1 VPVISSL
8 YQSPRF
14 LRNPHF
20 HTVACALFRKRPRV
34 QYYRERLELADG
46 DFVDLDWSL
55 ANQKEFGSKRQQQ
68 NQQLIILTHGM
79 EGSSQSKY
87 ILHTVRCANAAG
99 VSAVAWNM
107 RGCSGEPNR
116 ALHFYHSGRTEDLA
130 AVVAHAIAKDFK
142 KIWLAGF
149 SLGGN
154 LTLLYAAR
162 EASKI
167 AREIQSIAAVCAPVD
182 LVSSQAQIEA
192 KENRLYLKRFL
203 RDFHAKFNL
212 KTQKRGHRIDTKK
225 FNRRIRT
232 LAQLDAHYTAPWNG
246 FPDEKIYYQKCSSLP
261 VLQAIRVPAL
271 LLNPVDDP
279 FLSSECYPH
288 RFAATSKTFTLE
300 MPETGGHCAMLA
312 DHRFNASYIEKRLLE
327 YFGIT
332 RKP

>member
-1 VPVISSL
+1 
-8 YQSPRF
+8 

-55 ANQKEFGSKRQQQ
+55 ANQKEFGRKRQQQ

-162 EASKI
+162 EGSKI

-203 RDFHAKFNL
+203 RDFHANL
-212 KTQKRGHRIDTKK
+212 T
-225 FNRRIRT
+225 
-232 LAQLDAHYTAPWNG
+232 
-246 FPDEKIYYQKCSSLP
+246 
-261 VLQAIRVPAL
+261 
-271 LLNPVDDP
+271 
-279 FLSSECYPH
+279 
-288 RFAATSKTFTLE
+288 
-300 MPETGGHCAMLA
+300 
-312 DHRFNASYIEKRLLE
+312 
-327 YFGIT
+327 
-332 RKP
+332 